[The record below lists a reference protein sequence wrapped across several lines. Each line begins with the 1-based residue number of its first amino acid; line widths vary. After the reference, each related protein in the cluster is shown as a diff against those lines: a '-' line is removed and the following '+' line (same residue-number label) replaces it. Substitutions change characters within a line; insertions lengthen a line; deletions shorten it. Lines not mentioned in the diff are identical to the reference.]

1 MNHADID
8 VARKRT
14 RRGGFSTKPV
24 LSDAERRVHPVST
37 RLNHGEL
44 AMLDELC
51 VKAGMQRGEY
61 LRAASLHKKLPTTIP
76 KVNLD
81 AWSGLGQI
89 GSNVNQIA
97 RALNTSNLSGDAVP
111 IEDVLLAIDSL
122 RLALIGV
129 TFEVESDNS

>member
-14 RRGGFSTKPV
+14 RRGGFSTQPV

-61 LRAASLHKKLPTTIP
+61 LRAAALHKVPTIIP
-76 KVNLD
+76 KVNQD
-81 AWSGLGQI
+81 AWSGLGRI
-89 GSNVNQIA
+89 GNNVNQIA
-97 RALNTSNLSGDAVP
+97 RALNASNISGDAVP
-111 IEDVLLAIDSL
+111 VEDVLRAIDSL

-129 TFEVESDNS
+129 TFEVESDYS